1 MNSLEGHLLLAS
13 PDLRDPNFLQ
23 TVLLMIRHNDEG
35 AFGLVLNRPLKV
47 RLQEVWGQVAS
58 TPAARN
64 DVIHLGGPCEGPLM
78 ALHDEPTLGENEVV
92 SGVHFCTERD
102 LLAQLAADPSRQIR
116 FFAGFSG
123 WGPGQL
129 EGEMEEGSWLT
140 LPAVA
145 KHIYEPI
152 EDLWNTLMRD
162 VHGRKIIDTLH
173 IRHVPPDLRMN

>member
-1 MNSLEGHLLLAS
+1 MKSLEGRLLLAS
-13 PDLRDPNFLQ
+13 PELRDPNFLQ
-23 TVLLMIRHNDEG
+23 TVLLMVTHNDDG

-47 RLQEVWGQVAS
+47 RLQEVWGQVAP

-64 DVIHLGGPCEGPLM
+64 DVIYLGGPCEGPLM
-78 ALHDEPTLGENEVV
+78 ALHDEPNFGGSEVIA
-92 SGVHFCTERD
+92 GLHFSTERD
-102 LLAQLAADPSRQIR
+102 LLAQLVADPSRNAK

-145 KHIYEPI
+145 THIYDTAD
-152 EDLWNTLMRD
+152 DLWAVLMRD
-162 VHGRKIIDTLH
+162 VHGRQILDALH